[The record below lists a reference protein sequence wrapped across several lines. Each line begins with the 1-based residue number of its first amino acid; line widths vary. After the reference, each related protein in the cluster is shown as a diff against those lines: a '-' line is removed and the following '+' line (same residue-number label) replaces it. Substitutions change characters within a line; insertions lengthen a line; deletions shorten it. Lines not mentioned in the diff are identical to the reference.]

1 MVTLITA
8 DIQKTK
14 VNIGR
19 ILNIFK
25 LWKVSN
31 KPSIIILKYCQ
42 DLGLDYL
49 KNTIY

>member
-14 VNIGR
+14 VNSGG

-31 KPSIIILKYCQ
+31 TYSKNGQ
-42 DLGLDYL
+42 DVVLDYL
-49 KNTIY
+49 KILFIKL